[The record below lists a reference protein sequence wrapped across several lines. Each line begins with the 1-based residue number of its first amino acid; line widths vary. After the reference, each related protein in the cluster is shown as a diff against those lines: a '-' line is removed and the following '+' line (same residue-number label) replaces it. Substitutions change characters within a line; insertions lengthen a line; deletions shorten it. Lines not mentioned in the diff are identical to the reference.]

1 MITDL
6 EDQFHVNDTLKTS
19 AIGVVKQPRDA
30 NRWPWSNFNV
40 FLYGMLNHDQ
50 RIRISRTVSLHL
62 ESDFFSDLLLELDVV
77 ISLSAKIKIT
87 A

>member
-30 NRWPWSNFNV
+30 NRWPWSYLRV
-40 FLYGMLNHDQ
+40 FLNGMCVGIHLVSME
-50 RIRISRTVSLHL
+50 RITSRNS
-62 ESDFFSDLLLELDVV
+62 E
-77 ISLSAKIKIT
+77 ISLFSSLFLEIVGWT
-87 A
+87 